1 MKIRNLIT
9 NLARLFDDPESI
21 KASDIAHLLK
31 AERNKALQEAI
42 DVCEM
47 WKKECKLDL
56 DREQKEYGTMY
67 GFGKIN
73 ILSLCV
79 QRIEEKITGVRRWG

>member
-1 MKIRNLIT
+1 MIKIKNFVT
-9 NLARLFDDPESI
+9 NFRSMFAERPHV
-21 KASDIAHLLK
+21 DIAHLLK

-47 WKKECKLDL
+47 WKKECNADL
-56 DREQKEYGTMY
+56 DREKKEKGTLTGYG
-67 GFGKIN
+67 KVN
-73 ILSLCV
+73 ILNLCI